1 MKHLRKF
8 EEIEYRDMLAAQTKA
23 RQDFEKAEEEGI
35 EQRRKK
41 TSGKYLPEL
50 EVDARKR
57 LSTSKEEDERRVIV
71 QKVIDGL
78 VADLNN
84 NTGYQSFKEELLTF
98 LGEFPK
104 E

>member
-41 TSGKYLPEL
+41 TSGKYL
-50 EVDARKR
+50 
-57 LSTSKEEDERRVIV
+57 INF
-71 QKVIDGL
+71 I
-78 VADLNN
+78 
-84 NTGYQSFKEELLTF
+84 LL
-98 LGEFPK
+98 
-104 E
+104 